1 MPFLGKVPSQ
11 LVDSD
16 VDIDGGSIDGV
27 SIGSVTAN
35 AGAFTNL
42 TATGTLTLPDDAIS
56 GDDIDGGTISN
67 VAISGTT
74 ASFSGDLTV
83 DTNTLYVDSTSNRVG
98 IGDITPAEK
107 LTVEGNVRIN
117 KQPTATNGIT
127 WDLNTTNFGSIK
139 MDGTE
144 NMLFDVDKSTTDFI
158 FGSGSSEYVR
168 FENTGRVGIG
178 VTEGS
183 PVSQL
188 HLQQTLSNNETATYI
203 ALENRNGSG
212 ASANSVGID
221 FHAGAAISASAD
233 RRARILAEGSTSG
246 GNIDLAFHV
255 SNSSSSSEAMRI
267 TNTKYVGI
275 GEDEP
280 QSKLVVRGVAGADS
294 RIHVSSGSSGQTTFD
309 GSGSGLLLTAANMNT
324 TSKFTP
330 AIQFGTEDV
339 NLTTTNPKVGAAIN
353 GIAAETFSTDTD
365 SGMHLGFYTTP
376 VNNGT
381 GQEAFERMRVDSAG
395 NVLIGA
401 VAGPRGRLHVSNNAD
416 IDMDYLA
423 SGHMHID
430 GNSYGFGIALNT
442 DGAQLYT
449 NSASRDLI
457 FGVNETEVMRLTP
470 SNMIVG
476 KQTTAIEDVGT
487 SVLGTGRIISTADGD
502 DVAVLN
508 RKTSDGEIAVFKK
521 DGLTVGSTA
530 ARSGSLCVNLSSR
543 AGISGSTGYD
553 AVLPAD
559 GNSAIE
565 DATIDLGIAT
575 YRFRNLH
582 LSSGVY
588 LGGTSNAHHLDDY
601 EEGAWTPVLA
611 GGVSFSS
618 SNCLYIKV
626 GNLVTV
632 TGYIYSVADYTSATD
647 MIVSGL
653 PYSTNNARGV
663 GGCMFRDINNSAIT
677 QLNSYVSANSSS
689 IYFYASQNNGGSWD
703 VLEYSSGDA
712 GKIDIIFTLSYPV
725 T

>member
-27 SIGSVTAN
+27 AIGSVTAN

-83 DTNTLYVDSTSNRVG
+83 DTNTLYVDSTNNRVG
-98 IGDITPAEK
+98 IGDITPTEK

-144 NMLFDVDKSTTDFI
+144 NMLFDVDKSTANFI
-158 FGSGSSEYVR
+158 FGRGSSEYVR
-168 FENTGRVGIG
+168 FDNTGRVGIG
-178 VTEGS
+178 
-183 PVSQL
+183 
-188 HLQQTLSNNETATYI
+188 
-203 ALENRNGSG
+203 
-212 ASANSVGID
+212 
-221 FHAGAAISASAD
+221 
-233 RRARILAEGSTSG
+233 
-246 GNIDLAFHV
+246 
-255 SNSSSSSEAMRI
+255 
-267 TNTKYVGI
+267 
-275 GEDEP
+275 EDDP
-280 QSKLVVRGVAGADS
+280 QSKLVVSGVAGADS
-294 RIHVSSGSSGQTTFD
+294 RIHVSSGSAGASTFD
-309 GSGSGLLLTAANMNT
+309 GSGSGLLLTAKNMNT

-330 AIQFGTEDV
+330 AIQFGSTDT
-339 NLTTTNPKVGAAIN
+339 NFTATNPKVGAAIN
-353 GIAAETFSTDTD
+353 GISAETYSSDTD

-376 VNNGT
+376 SNNGAT
-381 GQEAFERMRVDSAG
+381 QATFERMRVDNYG

-401 VAGPRGRLHVSNNAD
+401 TSSPRARLHVSDNAD
-416 IDMDYLA
+416 IDMDTLA
-423 SGHMHID
+423 SGHLHLD

-442 DGAQLYT
+442 DGAQIYT

-457 FGVNETEVMRLTP
+457 FGVNESEVMRLTP

-502 DVAVLN
+502 DVAVFN

-530 ARSGSLCVNLSSR
+530 SRSSSLCVNLSAR
-543 AGISGSTGYD
+543 AGISGTTGYD

-565 DATIDLGIAT
+565 DATIDLGIGT

-601 EEGAWTPVLA
+601 EEGTWTPVLS

-632 TGYIYSVADYTSATD
+632 TGYIYSIVDYTSATD
-647 MIVSGL
+647 MLISGL
-653 PYSTNNARGV
+653 PYSTNNGRGV
-663 GGCMFRDINNSAIT
+663 GSCMFRDINDSTIAQI
-677 QLNSYVSANSSS
+677 NSYVSTSSS
-689 IYFYASQNNGGSWD
+689 TMYFYKSANNGTGWT
-703 VLEYSSGDA
+703 VLEYQDGDS
-712 GKIDIIFTLSYPV
+712 GKIDIIFTLSYPI